1 MKEDLLLELI
11 ENSIKRARD
20 VDQTTSYAFRY
31 GWVNS
36 EIEHIS
42 RVIDFYK
49 KNRED
54 EK

>member
-1 MKEDLLLELI
+1 MKTELLIELI
-11 ENSIKRARD
+11 EKSIKRAKE
-20 VDQTTSYAFRY
+20 VDPTTSYAFRY

-49 KNRED
+49 KNKED
-54 EK
+54 E